1 MQCLSETSFI
11 VEFARG
17 GVQVWKMK
25 SKLLVKLWMS
35 INVHSENVECFKVK
49 VCNLDSSKI
58 KSLLK
63 IVIHE
68 SYIVISIFANVFIYT
83 PI

>member
-49 VCNLDSSKI
+49 VCKLDSSKI

-63 IVIHE
+63 IIYE
-68 SYIVISIFANVFIYT
+68 SYIMISIFANVFIYT
-83 PI
+83 PT